1 MVICEGF
8 MDTFLA
14 AAIMLIA
21 KRMGITYEEIK
32 AQEKL
37 ILGKWAG
44 LEFSQCY
51 LRYFNWKKSEK

>member
-1 MVICEGF
+1 